1 MRTKKEFHTFYNF
14 QFKHTAV
21 RITNHPEI
29 QTNHVAEA
37 LDIHPIMLYRWRQE
51 MRAGKIEDNDEE
63 ARSISKLT
71 AAEKKIKALEKELKR
86 LRAENSV
93 LKKAE
98 RLFPGKK

>member
-1 MRTKKEFHTFYNF
+1 MSTKKENHTFYNF

-51 MRAGKIEDNDEE
+51 MREGRIEDNDAE
-63 ARSISKLT
+63 ARSINKLT
-71 AAEKKIKALEKELKR
+71 AAEKKIKTLEKELKR
-86 LRAENSV
+86 LRAENSI

>member
-1 MRTKKEFHTFYNF
+1 MKKREVHTFYNF

-21 RITNHPEI
+21 RITNHPAI
-29 QTNHVAEA
+29 QASHVAES

-51 MRAGKIEDNDEE
+51 MRDGKIEDNDKE
-63 ARSISKLT
+63 ARSINELMEAQKRV
-71 AAEKKIKALEKELKR
+71 KKLEKVCAQ
-86 LRAENSV
+86 LRAENTV